1 MKTKLLVIYLSLL
14 TTQVFATD
22 YNDLTGTNIVCERYT
37 LNYWQDIFTISFI
50 SSNKYEM
57 IYYKID
63 GNKSS
68 RQIYT
73 HTKNPRYRANERHVT
88 LPSEYYLISENN
100 HRFQFPFMTINR
112 ETLETGYDDKC
123 MVFQGTRKEMYD
135 KGKRCGKQSLL
146 TRKEKRQQ
154 KGRNKEKKNK
164 F

>member
-135 KGKRCGKQSLL
+135 KGKIMWKAVLADKEREEAAERQEQ
-146 TRKEKRQQ
+146 RK
-154 KGRNKEKKNK
+154 KK
-164 F
+164 